1 MSVTDSMKQADYKY
15 KKTHIKRIP
24 LDVPIEFY
32 NQIKVYCND
41 NGYSVNGF
49 IKSAIQ
55 EKLNNA
61 WYVYTYMI

>member
-1 MSVTDSMKQADYKY
+1 MSITESMKQADYKY
-15 KKTHIKRIP
+15 KKAHIKRIP

-32 NQIKVYCND
+32 NEIKTYCED

-61 WYVYTYMI
+61 